1 MKGGPDVNVIIILFK
16 ADRSTNICGQV
27 YYTPLK
33 TDEPGQMPKS
43 PRFVFLKASDIYHM
57 FSGCDFR

>member
-1 MKGGPDVNVIIILFK
+1 MNVIIILFK